1 MIELDIQLR
10 IRNLEKDL
18 REAIEKK
25 EWILANRIADEI
37 RELKK
42 ILKKIYVPM
51 RTWKIKK
58 VEI

>member
-42 ILKKIYVPM
+42 ILRKICIPIET
-51 RTWKIKK
+51 RKIKK